1 MIVCMSVAVKFS
13 VQVSK
18 KVWSDVMAN
27 REKKVSIGKKQTP
40 ASPVPPPEAAG
51 SPPTE
56 NVAKATLKNASAI
69 AKKLSK
75 TAAKRAIKKNLAIQ
89 LKAKTKQQKSKIN
102 SRLTKTLLD
111 NKKSGLLKN
120 GLVKV
125 KPVRRKPK
133 VTPTPEQPQQEGNN
147 FVSAR

>member
-1 MIVCMSVAVKFS
+1 
-13 VQVSK
+13 
-18 KVWSDVMAN
+18 MAN
-27 REKKVSIGKKQTP
+27 REKKVSLGKKQTP
-40 ASPVPPPEAAG
+40 ASPVPPPDAAG

-75 TAAKRAIKKNLAIQ
+75 TAAKRAIKKNLTIQ

-125 KPVRRKPK
+125 KQVRRKPK
-133 VTPTPEQPQQEGNN
+133 VTPPTPDQPQQEGNN